1 MIETPRLILRPWRED
16 DKDAFNAII
25 NTPAMMAHFG
35 GVAPHEKI
43 DALIDRQMEKQAA
56 DGHCMWAVETKAD
69 GELVGICGLRFG
81 GHPGTPVD
89 GMYELGWRIAERHWG
104 QGIARE
110 AAEAS
115 RDWGWANTPAR
126 TIAAWTN
133 PDNTPSWGLM
143 IRIGMARRPD
153 LDFRHPLYL
162 DTDDVIG
169 DMIVYA
175 IDRPAEAAGR

>member
-1 MIETPRLILRPWRED
+1 MIETDRLILRPWREE
-16 DKDAFNAII
+16 DKPAFNAII
-25 NTPAMMAHFG
+25 NTPAMMTHFG
-35 GVAPHEKI
+35 GVRPAADIH
-43 DALIDRQMEKQAA
+43 ALIDRQMEKQAA

-69 GELVGICGLRFG
+69 GALAGICGLRLG

-89 GMYELGWRIAERHWG
+89 GVHELGWRIAERHWG

-115 RDWGWANTPAR
+115 RDWGWTNTPAK
-126 TIAAWTN
+126 TIAAWTTAAN
-133 PDNTPSWGLM
+133 APSWGLM
-143 IRIGMARRPD
+143 IRIGLARRPD

-162 DTDDVIG
+162 DSDDPLG

-175 IDRPAEAAGR
+175 VDRP

>member
-1 MIETPRLILRPWRED
+1 MIETPRLRLRPWREAD
-16 DKDAFNAII
+16 RPAFARII

-35 GVAPHEKI
+35 GVRPRGEI
-43 DALIDRQMEKQAA
+43 DALIDAQMAKQAD
-56 DGHCMWAVETKAD
+56 DGHCMWAVETRHD
-69 GELVGICGLRFG
+69 GDLVGICGLRIG

-89 GMYELGWRIAERHWG
+89 GMYELGWRIAERYWG
-104 QGIARE
+104 QGVARE

-133 PDNTPSWGLM
+133 PGNAPSWGLM
-143 IRIGMARRPD
+143 LRIGMTRRAE
-153 LDFRHPLYL
+153 LDFRHPRFLETS
-162 DTDDVIG
+162 DPIG

-175 IDRPAEAAGR
+175 VDRA

>member
-35 GVAPHEKI
+35 GVAPREKI
-43 DALIDRQMEKQAA
+43 DVLIDRQMEKQAA

-69 GELVGICGLRFG
+69 GELAGICGLRFG

-110 AAEAS
+110 AAEGS
-115 RDWGWANTPAR
+115 CDWGWANTPAR

>member
-1 MIETPRLILRPWRED
+1 VIETPRLILRPWCEED
-16 DKDAFNAII
+16 KPAFAAII
-25 NTPAMMAHFG
+25 NTPAMMTHFG
-35 GVAPHEKI
+35 GVQPRAEIDPLI
-43 DALIDRQMEKQAA
+43 DAQIAKQEAH
-56 DGHCMWAVETKAD
+56 GHCMWAVEAKAD
-69 GELVGICGLRFG
+69 GDLAGICGLRLG

-89 GMYELGWRIAERHWG
+89 GMYELGWRIAEKHWG

-133 PDNTPSWGLM
+133 ADNAPSWGLM
-143 IRIGMARRPD
+143 LRIGMTRRAE
-153 LDFRHPLYL
+153 LDFRHPRYL
-162 DTDDVIG
+162 DNDDAIG

-175 IDRPAEAAGR
+175 VDRPAGARP